1 MHGQHHYKT
10 SLPYPLTFF
19 IFIDY
24 LIFLSFTL
32 FFQFMYTMPLSVLPD
47 GTKRVFFEETSL
59 VGRDSRRLTFAEC
72 KKRAY
77 QRLKHL
83 GTVQYSTVDQ
93 INKRTSLSLFLS
105 IF

>member
-19 IFIDY
+19 IFIFDLIFF

-47 GTKRVFFEETSL
+47 GTQRVFFEETSL

-83 GTVQYSTVDQ
+83 GTVQYSTVQ
-93 INKRTSLSLFLS
+93 YIK
-105 IF
+105 